1 MFIHPCPGATGTSG
15 AILREV
21 TGAVC
26 LLNGN
31 VMGEL
36 EGKPVVRV
44 TESGRSGKRKERFLQ
59 HAFYKNGWDIP

>member
-1 MFIHPCPGATGTSG
+1 MKSFPGAVS
-15 AILREV
+15 
-21 TGAVC
+21 

-59 HAFYKNGWDIP
+59 HASYKNGWDIP